1 MNINK
6 TDDDRF
12 LERYLNPGTVEKAP
26 EGFVS
31 KTMTRIRIE
40 SVPDR
45 KSFLKRY
52 KVPVISTI
60 VVSLLIAAAAALTPS
75 QNSANIFSGIAEYI
89 KIPESLVSGIS
100 EIKLPEIRATG
111 INLPEWLPYAL
122 TAMLLFGIVDR
133 ALFRIFHRE

>member
-60 VVSLLIAAAAALTPS
+60 VVSLLIAAAALTPS
-75 QNSANIFSGIAEYI
+75 QNSAGIFSGIAEYI